1 MYISRLSFLSNT
13 YAYSTHVLMIWIKY
27 AFIPTV
33 KEVSCLYQH
42 ISGANMSFINRF
54 PNGGSSLK
62 VLNETLS
69 LEISLVT
76 WSMKNSVH
84 KRILR
89 GLFYNVGSWHY
100 IWKPWEN
107 NSSDCLK
114 SIDFRSVCLWERHG
128 MSLMRWHKWLF
139 YHCHCSD
146 VFGWF

>member
-1 MYISRLSFLSNT
+1 MNKERWLLTLKAKNGMLYLKYVFQELFPSYFVFVVVTSNLSCVNDDSQ
-13 YAYSTHVLMIWIKY
+13 
-27 AFIPTV
+27 FI
-33 KEVSCLYQH
+33 
-42 ISGANMSFINRF
+42 
-54 PNGGSSLK
+54 
-62 VLNETLS
+62 TLS

-76 WSMKNSVH
+76 WSMKNSIH